1 LNQKARV
8 RPSYLSNGI
17 PLKPDGT
24 GLVQKSGMQQSGRKQ
39 HKKSE
44 IRSSSRRLPPHIT
57 RRLNRSDNRTSNAK
71 PKRASTHI
79 RRIIPI
85 RRVSKQSQLIQPI
98 KQAHFLSFERKFERL
113 RIAIDPLLT
122 ERTEKVHACKVD
134 LLTNLNTMKKQFM
147 ALSDDLRLNHGGISA
162 ALQRIETAIR
172 NHDSYDE
179 INSSW
184 LNLRKVIGSGDDK
197 LKLNASIDWKGLI
210 KDTENQLVQFR
221 QLDTFQSTWNALER
235 AMDSAD
241 DPQAIQDQLV
251 RFEKEL
257 NRTGIHPKP
266 KQLLSHGQPHLFDP
280 KNKTVQMVVQRSG
293 QLRKHIE
300 KHGKTALGEAS
311 LIDQWVALHHCG
323 QLINHRFKQ
332 LSETVHDLLL
342 EHKNNPSKHE
352 LSELEHEW
360 RQLVRTIRSHKSYDE
375 VVVAFK
381 QFNGVVESDK
391 YRDYREVQ
399 TLIPSI
405 DAFRK
410 ALMGKDENRLPKIW
424 FNRESRLQ
432 QSFEPVEILR
442 SQWAHIPNG
451 TKMPAHVQ
459 GAYQNLL
466 TKLRAG
472 TQAILPRVI
481 QSAVDNMQQSLKD
494 VQRYSPDIEQK
505 DLDAII
511 ANGAWNAPYVV
522 REVPIMKRTGVKCIT
537 RIIYF

>member
-1 LNQKARV
+1 
-8 RPSYLSNGI
+8 
-17 PLKPDGT
+17 
-24 GLVQKSGMQQSGRKQ
+24 
-39 HKKSE
+39 
-44 IRSSSRRLPPHIT
+44 
-57 RRLNRSDNRTSNAK
+57 
-71 PKRASTHI
+71 
-79 RRIIPI
+79 
-85 RRVSKQSQLIQPI
+85 
-98 KQAHFLSFERKFERL
+98 
-113 RIAIDPLLT
+113 
-122 ERTEKVHACKVD
+122 
-134 LLTNLNTMKKQFM
+134 
-147 ALSDDLRLNHGGISA
+147 
-162 ALQRIETAIR
+162 
-172 NHDSYDE
+172 
-179 INSSW
+179 
-184 LNLRKVIGSGDDK
+184 
-197 LKLNASIDWKGLI
+197 
-210 KDTENQLVQFR
+210 
-221 QLDTFQSTWNALER
+221 
-235 AMDSAD
+235 
-241 DPQAIQDQLV
+241 
-251 RFEKEL
+251 
-257 NRTGIHPKP
+257 
-266 KQLLSHGQPHLFDP
+266 
-280 KNKTVQMVVQRSG
+280 MVVQRSG

-381 QFNGVVESDK
+381 QFSGVVESDK

-399 TLIPSI
+399 ILIPSI

-424 FNRESRLQ
+424 FGRESRLQ

-442 SQWAHIPNG
+442 SQWEHIPNG

-472 TQAILPRVI
+472 TQAILPRVV

-505 DLDAII
+505 DLDAIMATLTNLHESNQVEMAI
-511 ANGAWNAPYVV
+511 AL
-522 REVPIMKRTGVKCIT
+522 REKQKTRMSDSQTPLDIRLETAFRGLRTGLGQKIGWSKTAALMLWRDIEKAAACGNVNDVRARLKSLNDLLQVQNDPIFEALKNHVAELYERSGGDKISYNPDFGIWIDANNAKNRENINNKYKLKGEFLQSCRTSFGNPYAAICDDLYDLFIEKPIDRRT
-537 RIIYF
+537 IDILYNLEDALENRDHKSFRHYLNKLGKISNQS